1 MKSSL
6 KKKMHDITHI
16 TTVSDAFLVPRE
28 TLGRVSQA
36 LDLETTATSTGSR
49 SHSEEILLAF
59 ADGDTGGNPLIMM
72 GYIHI

>member
-6 KKKMHDITHI
+6 KKKIHDITHI

-36 LDLETTATSTGSR
+36 LDLETTATSTGR
-49 SHSEEILLAF
+49 RRGYRRKPTNN
-59 ADGDTGGNPLIMM
+59 DGIYT
-72 GYIHI
+72 YII